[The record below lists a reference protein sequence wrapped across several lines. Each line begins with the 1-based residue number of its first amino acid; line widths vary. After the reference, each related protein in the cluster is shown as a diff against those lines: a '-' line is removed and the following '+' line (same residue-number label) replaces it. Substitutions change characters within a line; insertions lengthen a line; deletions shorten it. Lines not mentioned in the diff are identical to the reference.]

1 MLHTNELEFFEEILR
16 SRQVQIGKNLTEVEH
31 ELDQLQDMEL
41 NDEGDYAS
49 ASNDHLVENAI
60 GQQQDLELHEIED
73 ALVRIKGGSYG
84 ICDMCEE
91 PIGIHRLKVKAHA
104 KYCIDCR
111 EIVERNGE

>member
-1 MLHTNELEFFEEILR
+1 MHAIEIEFFEEILQ
-16 SRQVQIGKNLTEVEH
+16 SRKKQIASNISNVEN
-31 ELDQLQDMEL
+31 ELDDLQEMEL
-41 NDEGDYAS
+41 NDEADYAA

-60 GQQQDLELHEIED
+60 GQQQDLELHEIE
-73 ALVRIKGGSYG
+73 AAMERIKDGSYG

-111 EIVERNGE
+111 EIIEKNGE